1 MQEIRT
7 TAKNL
12 PQTIEEKTAYVL
24 FGPDALSAYRKK
36 LKAVKEKF
44 GISSEQYKQIQLEA
58 QETAENLLLFSVDIG
73 KEMQKIDKASGG
85 DHGNQYT
92 GGKNEVDHDFAK
104 TSKAETIRNMGF
116 TEYQARDF
124 QNLAKHEETVQ
135 KAIEDARKEDR
146 IVTRQDVLNRI
157 AEPTK
162 SKHQFMK
169 DFKQQVREEHKSFE
183 ESDDKVVSIADI
195 QRDKK
200 NTEIIALDVSTA
212 ITRALSGVGNL
223 GMIKKDEFALM
234 TNSLKPQAKADMIN
248 RARES
253 INILSNLI
261 NMLGGKE

>member
-1 MQEIRT
+1 MNELST
-7 TAKNL
+7 TAKQLPDNL
-12 PQTIEEKTAYVL
+12 EDLAKFVL
-24 FGPDALSAYRKK
+24 IGRAQLKSVREHIKNIDKIGLAKEVHEQK
-36 LKAVKEKF
+36 L
-44 GISSEQYKQIQLEA
+44 QEA
-58 QETAENLLLFSVDIG
+58 QEIAEAVLDAEAKIGELTSRMEQTKGARTDIKPMDNG
-73 KEMQKIDKASGG
+73 VLK
-85 DHGNQYT
+85 
-92 GGKNEVDHDFAK
+92 
-104 TSKAETIRNMGF
+104 SKAQQLEEIGITEKQKQRFETL
-116 TEYQARDF
+116 AR
-124 QNLAKHEETVQ
+124 HPETVE
-135 KAIEDARKEDR
+135 KAKADARAEGR

-169 DFKQQVREEHKSFE
+169 DFKQQVREEHRNFE

-195 QRDKK
+195 QRDKR

>member
-1 MQEIRT
+1 MNELTT
-7 TAKNL
+7 TAKKQ
-12 PQTIEEKTAYVL
+12 PETIEEKTAYVL
-24 FGPDALSAYRKK
+24 FGPEALRAYRKN
-36 LKAVKEKF
+36 LTAVKQKY

-85 DHGNQYT
+85 DRRSEDF
-92 GGKNEVDHDFAK
+92 KNEVDHDFEK

-124 QNLAKHEETVQ
+124 QTLAKHPETVQ

-169 DFKQQVREEHKSFE
+169 DFKQQVREEHRNFE

-195 QRDKK
+195 QRDKR

>member
-1 MQEIRT
+1 MNELST
-7 TAKNL
+7 TAKQLPDNL
-12 PQTIEEKTAYVL
+12 EDLAKFVL
-24 FGPDALSAYRKK
+24 IGRAQLKSVREHIKNIDKIGLAKEVHEQK
-36 LKAVKEKF
+36 L
-44 GISSEQYKQIQLEA
+44 QEA
-58 QETAENLLLFSVDIG
+58 QEIAEAVLDAEAKIGELTRRMEQTKGARTDIKPMDNG
-73 KEMQKIDKASGG
+73 VLK
-85 DHGNQYT
+85 
-92 GGKNEVDHDFAK
+92 
-104 TSKAETIRNMGF
+104 SKAQQLEEIGITEKQKQRFETL
-116 TEYQARDF
+116 AR
-124 QNLAKHEETVQ
+124 HPETVE
-135 KAIEDARKEDR
+135 KAKADARAEGR

-169 DFKQQVREEHKSFE
+169 DFKQQVRDEHKSFE

-223 GMIKKDEFALM
+223 GMIKKDEFTLM

>member
-1 MQEIRT
+1 MNELST
-7 TAKNL
+7 TAKQLPDNL
-12 PQTIEEKTAYVL
+12 EELAKFVLIERARL
-24 FGPDALSAYRKK
+24 DAVRKVIKGIDKVELAAEVHEQK
-36 LKAVKEKF
+36 LA
-44 GISSEQYKQIQLEA
+44 EA
-58 QETAENLLLFSVDIG
+58 QEIAEAVLDAETKLGELTSQMEKAKNQYNACNGANTSTKEKQLSEIG
-73 KEMQKIDKASGG
+73 ISRNQASQFERLASHSETVDKA
-85 DHGNQYT
+85 
-92 GGKNEVDHDFAK
+92 
-104 TSKAETIRNMGF
+104 KA
-116 TEYQARDF
+116 
-124 QNLAKHEETVQ
+124 
-135 KAIEDARKEDR
+135 DARAEGR

-169 DFKQQVREEHKSFE
+169 DFKQQVREEHRNFE

-195 QRDKK
+195 QRDKR

>member
-1 MQEIRT
+1 MNELST
-7 TAKNL
+7 TAKQLPDNL
-12 PQTIEEKTAYVL
+12 EDLAKFVL
-24 FGPDALSAYRKK
+24 IGRAQLKSVREHIKNIDKIGLAKEVHEQK
-36 LKAVKEKF
+36 L
-44 GISSEQYKQIQLEA
+44 QEA
-58 QETAENLLLFSVDIG
+58 QEIAEAVLDAEAKIGELTSKMKTSQGQRTDIEHIRNGADKSKKAQLQTIGISQDTAERF
-73 KEMQKIDKASGG
+73 
-85 DHGNQYT
+85 
-92 GGKNEVDHDFAK
+92 
-104 TSKAETIRNMGF
+104 ETL
-116 TEYQARDF
+116 AR
-124 QNLAKHEETVQ
+124 HPETVE
-135 KAIEDARKEDR
+135 KAKADARAEGR

>member
-1 MQEIRT
+1 MNELTT

-12 PQTIEEKTAYVL
+12 PQTIEEKTAFVL
-24 FGPDALSAYRKK
+24 FGSDALNAYRKK
-36 LKAVKEKF
+36 LKAIQSKY

-58 QETAENLLLFSVDIG
+58 QETAENLLLFSADIG
-73 KEMQKIDKASGG
+73 KEMQKIKTAQGFASSIP
-85 DHGNQYT
+85 DVD
-92 GGKNEVDHDFAK
+92 GKN
-104 TSKAETIRNMGF
+104 AETKTQTIHSMGF
-116 TEYQARDF
+116 TDRQARDF
-124 QNLAKHEETVQ
+124 QTLAKHPESVQ
-135 KAIEDARKEDR
+135 RAIEDARKEDR

-169 DFKQQVREEHKSFE
+169 DFKQQVREEHRSFE

-212 ITRALSGVGNL
+212 ITKALSGVGNL
-223 GMIKKDEFALM
+223 GTIKKDEFAIM
-234 TNSLKPQAKADMIN
+234 TDCIKPQAKMDMIS
-248 RARES
+248 RARDS

-261 NMLGGKE
+261 NMLGGRG

>member
-24 FGPDALSAYRKK
+24 FGSDALNAYRKK
-36 LKAVKEKF
+36 LKAVQTKY

-58 QETAENLLLFSVDIG
+58 QETAENLLLFSADIG
-73 KEMQKIDKASGG
+73 EHMMHIDKASGG
-85 DHGNQYT
+85 DRKSENF
-92 GGKNEVDHDFAK
+92 KNDVNDKFEI
-104 TSKAETIRNMGF
+104 SKADTIHNMGF
-116 TEYQARDF
+116 TDRQARDF
-124 QNLAKHEETVQ
+124 QTLAKHPETVQ

-183 ESDDKVVSIADI
+183 ESNDKVVSIADI

>member
-1 MQEIRT
+1 MNELST
-7 TAKNL
+7 TEKHQL
-12 PQTIEEKTAYVL
+12 PQTIEEKTAFVL
-24 FGPDALSAYRKK
+24 FGSDALNAYRKK
-36 LKAVKEKF
+36 LKAIQSKY

-58 QETAENLLLFSVDIG
+58 QGTAENLLLFSVDIG
-73 KEMQKIDKASGG
+73 KEMQKIDKAEGART
-85 DHGNQYT
+85 DLQPRD
-92 GGKNEVDHDFAK
+92 VDDKRLK
-104 TSKAETIRNMGF
+104 TKTETIHDMGF
-116 TEYQARDF
+116 TDRQARDF
-124 QNLAKHEETVQ
+124 QTLANHEKTVQ

-169 DFKQQVREEHKSFE
+169 DFKQQVREEHRNFE

-195 QRDKK
+195 QRDKR

>member
-1 MQEIRT
+1 MNELST
-7 TAKNL
+7 TAKQLPDNL
-12 PQTIEEKTAYVL
+12 EDLAKFVL
-24 FGPDALSAYRKK
+24 IGRAQLKSVREHIKNIDKIGLAKEVHEQK
-36 LKAVKEKF
+36 L
-44 GISSEQYKQIQLEA
+44 QEA
-58 QETAENLLLFSVDIG
+58 QEIAEAVLDAEAKIGELTSKMKTSQGQRTDIEHIRNGADKSKKAQLQTIGISQDTAERF
-73 KEMQKIDKASGG
+73 
-85 DHGNQYT
+85 
-92 GGKNEVDHDFAK
+92 
-104 TSKAETIRNMGF
+104 ETL
-116 TEYQARDF
+116 AR
-124 QNLAKHEETVQ
+124 HPETVE
-135 KAIEDARKEDR
+135 KAKADARAEGR

-169 DFKQQVREEHKSFE
+169 DFKQQVRDEHKSFE